1 LKSTCDLSLKGVSRL
16 GAELPYRRAAE
27 TYTALTG
34 IPISPKAVEG
44 ITKGSGK
51 ALGEVMEEEMARA
64 MEEEIEPRAKGG

>member
-1 LKSTCDLSLKGVSRL
+1 
-16 GAELPYRRAAE
+16 
-27 TYTALTG
+27 
-34 IPISPKAVEG
+34 VEG